1 MPMGAMAGGAGRG
14 QGGEDSEHQP
24 KFMIEADPDAI
35 VGQIESV
42 APPVIGADP
51 DVYQRR
57 DG

>member
-1 MPMGAMAGGAGRG
+1 
-14 QGGEDSEHQP
+14 
-24 KFMIEADPDAI
+24 MIEADPDAI
-35 VGQIESV
+35 VGQIDPV

>member
-1 MPMGAMAGGAGRG
+1 MAGMAGGAGRG

-35 VGQIESV
+35 VGQIDPV
-42 APPVIGADP
+42 APPVIGEDP
-51 DVYQRR
+51 DIYQRR